1 MKRSSLTYTGRDG
14 VIVGGKPDRIRSR
27 LPADLTVGSTK
38 ATEGLRLDWSTVESK
53 GHFFYLFETC
63 EIKAWLE
70 CWINAT

>member
-27 LPADLTVGSTK
+27 LPDDLTVGSTK

-53 GHFFYLFETC
+53 GHFFIYLRLA
-63 EIKAWLE
+63 KSKHGWSVG
-70 CWINAT
+70 